1 MSRRVLH
8 IVRDSLPDPRVVQ
21 PGDLV
26 VYIRESAPASGP
38 RAAHERIWHAL
49 WHAPAPDEHHD
60 PRPERSEP
68 RQSTALDSRAVCEL
82 AFEYDSVI
90 VW

>member
-26 VYIRESAPASGP
+26 VYIRERAP
-38 RAAHERIWHAL
+38 RASRLGDHERIWR
-49 WHAPAPDEHHD
+49 APAPGEHHD
-60 PRPERSEP
+60 PRPEHPEP
-68 RQSTALDSRAVCEL
+68 RRSTVLDSRAVCEL